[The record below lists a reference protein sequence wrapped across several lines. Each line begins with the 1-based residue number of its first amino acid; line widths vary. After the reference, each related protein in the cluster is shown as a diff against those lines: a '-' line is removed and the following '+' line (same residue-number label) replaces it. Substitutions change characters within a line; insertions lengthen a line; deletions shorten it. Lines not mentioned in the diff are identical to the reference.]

1 MDDRNNQNNS
11 QISRQLSSLAAYAA
25 CLVVIWFWNYAC
37 EIENDRRTI
46 THDLRIE
53 GERVRSELMSY
64 LFSTELCRNILRMTP
79 PTFIGLCEILVREGG
94 LRPTLRTTVE
104 EQVAKALY
112 LLAHNVTNR
121 ELAFFFRR
129 SGESVSRHFHTV
141 LRAILGLYE
150 KFIKQPDGFQILS
163 EIASSQRFYRYFKD
177 CIGAIDGTHIR
188 VKVSQSEAPKYRG
201 RKDYP
206 TQNVLAACTFDLKF
220 TYVLAGR
227 EGTTSDSRI
236 MKEALNKQD
245 PLRIPEGKYYLV
257 DAGFMLRSGLITPY
271 RGERYHLKEGVDP
284 DDWLLAEVDAELIND
299 INVLE
304 EPSNSKEIANMPKRS
319 KPSSSDINVLDNNSV
334 CVWSN
339 AMDDAL
345 IDAFHHQHILGNR
358 AKPEAAEFRNKPIR
372 NYDKLIVLYG
382 KDRATGKHAETGSDM
397 LKRSAHNN
405 SRRSSTA
412 SLTIDEVDELISMN
426 DAPLENTEKDGQ
438 DEQEQTTPKTPTL
451 NAY

>member
-1 MDDRNNQNNS
+1 MTVSGLVFKIQNTG
-11 QISRQLSSLAAYAA
+11 
-25 CLVVIWFWNYAC
+25 

-79 PTFIGLCEILVREGG
+79 PAFIGLCEILVREGG
-94 LRPTLRTTVE
+94 LRPILRTTVE

-141 LRAILGLYE
+141 LRAIFGLYK
-150 KFIKQPDGFQILS
+150 KFIKQPDGFQVPS
-163 EIASSQRFYRYFKD
+163 EIASSQRFYPYFKD

-188 VKVSQSEAPKYRG
+188 VKVPQSEAPKYRG

-220 TYVLAGR
+220 TYVLAGW

-245 PLRIPEGKYYLV
+245 PLRIPE
-257 DAGFMLRSGLITPY
+257 
-271 RGERYHLKEGVDP
+271 
-284 DDWLLAEVDAELIND
+284 
-299 INVLE
+299 
-304 EPSNSKEIANMPKRS
+304 
-319 KPSSSDINVLDNNSV
+319 
-334 CVWSN
+334 
-339 AMDDAL
+339 
-345 IDAFHHQHILGNR
+345 
-358 AKPEAAEFRNKPIR
+358 
-372 NYDKLIVLYG
+372 
-382 KDRATGKHAETGSDM
+382 
-397 LKRSAHNN
+397 
-405 SRRSSTA
+405 
-412 SLTIDEVDELISMN
+412 
-426 DAPLENTEKDGQ
+426 
-438 DEQEQTTPKTPTL
+438 
-451 NAY
+451 